1 MTDYVH
7 AYRRC
12 LIAVYPLEKAGRRE
26 GGRKEERRKKKMVA
40 WERTNETLMGKISVT
55 FKGRII
61 TQNWKE

>member
-1 MTDYVH
+1 M
-7 AYRRC
+7 
-12 LIAVYPLEKAGRRE
+12 YPLEKAGRRE
-26 GGRKEERRKKKMVA
+26 GGRKEERRKKKMLA

>member
-1 MTDYVH
+1 MLNSCVS
-7 AYRRC
+7 
-12 LIAVYPLEKAGRRE
+12 IGEGRQKGGREE
-26 GGRKEERRKKKMVA
+26 GGKEEEKMVA